1 MFGIG
6 AVEFLLI
13 ALVALLVIGPQQM
26 PRALY
31 LLGRGLGKLR
41 RFSAEMQAGLDKFT
55 ADAELEEIT
64 REANKA
70 GDALTEFR
78 IEQQMALEV
87 RDGPQK
93 KKAPAKKKA
102 AAKKTSA
109 KKAAPKKSTAKKPA
123 TGKSPA
129 KKKKAAS

>member
-13 ALVALLVIGPQQM
+13 AVVALLVIGPQQM

-41 RFSAEMQAGLDKFT
+41 RFSADIQSGLDKFT
-55 ADAELEEIT
+55 EETELEEIA
-64 REANKA
+64 REANQA

-78 IEQQMALEV
+78 IEQQIALEA
-87 RDGPQK
+87 RDSTKKEEGK
-93 KKAPAKKKA
+93 KKKSPAKKKPV
-102 AAKKTSA
+102 KKTT
-109 KKAAPKKSTAKKPA
+109 PKKPA
-123 TGKSPA
+123 GKKSPA
-129 KKKKAAS
+129 KKKKAPS

>member
-26 PRALY
+26 PRALF

-55 ADAELEEIT
+55 AEAELEEIAQ
-64 REANKA
+64 EANKA

-87 RDGPQK
+87 RDGPEK
-93 KKAPAKKKA
+93 KKAPGKKKPAKKKPVKKAAAKKTAPKKSTVKKAPAKKK
-102 AAKKTSA
+102 
-109 KKAAPKKSTAKKPA
+109 KAAT
-123 TGKSPA
+123 
-129 KKKKAAS
+129 

>member
-13 ALVALLVIGPQQM
+13 AVVALLVIGPQQM

-41 RFSAEMQAGLDKFT
+41 RFSNDIQTGLDKFT
-55 ADAELEEIT
+55 EEAALEDIA
-64 REANKA
+64 REANQA

-78 IEQQMALEV
+78 IEQQKALEI
-87 RDGPQK
+87 RDAPQK
-93 KKAPAKKKA
+93 KKAPAKKSQAKKA
-102 AAKKTSA
+102 STKKKAVKKTAVKKSAAKKTS
-109 KKAAPKKSTAKKPA
+109 P
-123 TGKSPA
+123 
-129 KKKKAAS
+129 KKKKAAT

>member
-13 ALVALLVIGPQQM
+13 AVVALLVIGPQQM

-41 RFSAEMQAGLDKFT
+41 RFSADIQAGLDKFT
-55 ADAELEEIT
+55 EEAELEEIT
-64 REANKA
+64 REAAKA

-78 IEQQMALEV
+78 IEQQMALEA
-87 RDGPQK
+87 RDGAQK
-93 KKAPAKKKA
+93 KKAPAKKPP
-102 AAKKTSA
+102 AKKPSVKKASA
-109 KKAAPKKSTAKKPA
+109 KKKPVK
-123 TGKSPA
+123 KSPA
-129 KKKKAAS
+129 KKKKASS

>member
-13 ALVALLVIGPQQM
+13 AVVALLVIGPQQM

-41 RFSAEMQAGLDKFT
+41 RFSNDIQAGLDKFT
-55 ADAELEEIT
+55 EEAELEEIA
-64 REANKA
+64 REANQA

-78 IEQQMALEV
+78 IEQQKALEI
-87 RDGPQK
+87 RDAPQK
-93 KKAPAKKKA
+93 KKAPVKKA
-102 AAKKTSA
+102 AAKKKTAA
-109 KKAAPKKSTAKKPA
+109 KKSSSKKTTTKTSTVKKSA
-123 TGKSPA
+123 A
-129 KKKKAAS
+129 KKKKAGS